1 MKTLEGRVAVV
12 TGAGRGLGKAM
23 ALALA
28 GAGARL
34 ALVARSQDQL
44 EQAAAECRALGTEA
58 EANPTDVTDEPAV
71 ARLAREVIGRFGRL
85 HILINNAGV
94 NIRKP
99 LTDFTLAEWR
109 QVLDTN
115 LTGAFLMCRA
125 FIPHMKGQGYGRII
139 NVCSNQSHVGLA
151 HRAVYGASKA
161 GLLGLTRA
169 LALELA
175 PEKITVIGIS
185 PGPIHTEINE
195 ALFADPAIRQWF
207 LDRVPLGRLGRPEEI
222 GALAVYLC
230 REAAG
235 FITGADIL
243 IDGGWCAQ

>member
-1 MKTLEGRVAVV
+1 MKKLEGRVALV

-28 GAGARL
+28 GAGAGL
-34 ALVARSQDQL
+34 ALVARSRDQL
-44 EQAAAECRALGTEA
+44 EQAAADCRALGAEA
-58 EANPTDVTDEPAV
+58 EAYAADVSDEQAV
-71 ARLAREVIGRFGRL
+71 TRLAREVIGRFSRL

-94 NIRKP
+94 NVRKP
-99 LTDFTLAEWR
+99 LTDFSLQEWR
-109 QVLDTN
+109 LVLDTN
-115 LTGAFLMCRA
+115 LTGVFLMCRA
-125 FIPHMKGQGYGRII
+125 FIPHIKGQGYGRII

-151 HRAVYGASKA
+151 HRAAYGASKA

-195 ALFADPAIRQWF
+195 ALFRDPEVRQWF
-207 LDRVPLGRLGRPEEI
+207 LERVPLRRLGRPEEI

-230 REAAG
+230 SEEAG
-235 FITGADIL
+235 LITGTDIL